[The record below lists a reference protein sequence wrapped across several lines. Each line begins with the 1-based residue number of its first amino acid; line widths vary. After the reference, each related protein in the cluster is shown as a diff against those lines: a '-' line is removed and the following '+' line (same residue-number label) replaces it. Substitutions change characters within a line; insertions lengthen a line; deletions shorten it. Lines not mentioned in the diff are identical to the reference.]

1 MTGAER
7 AVCFFL
13 TERNASDKMTGAER
27 AVCFCSETEPPAI
40 IAGGSLYKIN
50 LAVIGKVY
58 FSIKGVSLY
67 QFWCLGAESNHRH
80 RDFQSLALP
89 TELPRLGK
97 IIF

>member
-1 MTGAER
+1 MRRLFCPDGEKYGYKINR
-7 AVCFFL
+7 ICRL
-13 TERNASDKMTGAER
+13 
-27 AVCFCSETEPPAI
+27 FCSATETPAI
-40 IAGGSLYKIN
+40 IAGVSLYKIN